1 MDDGEDDD
9 VDACNSSK
17 ISIAILDDHASS
29 PSSPSDSPR
38 SVNPNGTRASV
49 SPGRKS
55 LTASTPRV
63 PNARPRS
70 VTRIFD
76 GNDASPIVALNQ
88 STSAPDD
95 DDDAVEE
102 DNEAHRRVILR
113 IFFDTDDAPVVVPVS
128 RAGRTEAEAE
138 ADIADI
144 ADIALVVVVVVVGLV
159 HAPAPRGSVS
169 AVARFRA
176 CATVYKPETHI

>member
-95 DDDAVEE
+95 DDDDAVEE

-144 ADIALVVVVVVVGLV
+144 ADIALVVVVVVGLV

>member
-95 DDDAVEE
+95 DDDDAVEE

-144 ADIALVVVVVVVGLV
+144 ALVVVVVGLV
-159 HAPAPRGSVS
+159 RAPAPRG
-169 AVARFRA
+169 
-176 CATVYKPETHI
+176 

>member
-95 DDDAVEE
+95 DDAVEE

-144 ADIALVVVVVVVGLV
+144 ADIALVVVVVVGLV

-176 CATVYKPETHI
+176 CATLYKPETHI